1 MIYDINLIHIHE
13 VRKTFLQRILEIQ
26 KKTISKIRSWMA
38 SLSLFFSQ
46 DYKNIALVHMHTISE
61 LVRPSGLWGLRKTAI
76 FHNNIFPQASGK
88 IKLEVLVFPR
98 FHNFRPHLVQALQ
111 VMEKFVASNS
121 RKSLLHILV
130 QDLRDGVAF
139 QEYTHQHFA
148 S

>member
-1 MIYDINLIHIHE
+1 MNG
-13 VRKTFLQRILEIQ
+13 
-26 KKTISKIRSWMA
+26 
-38 SLSLFFSQ
+38 LSLPVFFPRLQKHRSRAHAH
-46 DYKNIALVHMHTISE
+46 DFKAE
-61 LVRPSGLWGLRKTAI
+61 PSGLWALRKTAI

-130 QDLRDGVAF
+130 QDLREGVAF